1 METLILNGLKK
12 EDNASHMVYEVLK
25 NELEVLGYNVTSVIL
40 YDTEVADCLGCFD
53 CWARTPGICIRD
65 DLGRDIARMTVQSDI
80 LVLLTPVVFG
90 GYSSELKKALDR
102 LIPII
107 SPFFRKYKG
116 ETHHKARYEKYPR
129 FIGVGILPQYDEEKE
144 KIFKTLVKR
153 NSLNFFSPVY
163 STGIIISS
171 EGTEKIREEIKKIL
185 FEAGMG
191 N

>member
-12 EDNASHMVYEVLK
+12 EDTASHMVYEVLK
-25 NELEVLGYNVTSVIL
+25 NELKALGCNVHSVTL

-53 CWARTPGICIRD
+53 CWTRTPGICIRD

-80 LVLLTPVVFG
+80 LILLTPVVFG

-116 ETHHKARYEKYPR
+116 ETHHKARYEKNPCL
-129 FIGVGILPQYDEEKE
+129 IGVGVLPQYDEEKE

-163 STGIIISS
+163 SAGIIISS
-171 EGTEKIREEIKKIL
+171 EGTERIREEFRKML
-185 FEAGMG
+185 SEAGMG